1 MNYPE
6 FHYKW
11 EWRLRS
17 PPERLW
23 PFVADTNRFNR
34 DTGLPGVRLAD
45 DAVRESARQNLGFSK
60 LGVQVEWEE
69 EPFEWVRPYRFGVH
83 RRYRAGPVASTRVLV
98 ELEPLPRGG
107 TRLVYHTWLRPK
119 NLLGVTTVP
128 ALMRFSYARAF
139 DAAFRRYDQL
149 AMTAEPALEQP
160 AGVRFIPG
168 GRARLDA
175 LRRELVARTEEPELV
190 ARLVETV
197 ERGTTSSWQG
207 YAPTRSRMRG
217 A

>member
-1 MNYPE
+1 MTYPE

-23 PFVADTNRFNR
+23 PFVADTNRFNH
-34 DTGLPGVRLAD
+34 DTNLP
-45 DAVRESARQNLGFSK
+45 AVRPTDDEVQQNARQNLRFSR

-98 ELEPLPRGG
+98 KLEPLPQGG
-107 TRLVYHTWLRPK
+107 TRLVYQTWVQPK

-128 ALMRFSYARAF
+128 ALMRFSYRRAF
-139 DAAFRRYDQL
+139 DTAFRRYDEL
-149 AMTAEPALEQP
+149 AMMAGFLFLPPA
-160 AGVRFIPG
+160 AVSFIFWG
-168 GRARLDA
+168 
-175 LRRELVARTEEPELV
+175 
-190 ARLVETV
+190 
-197 ERGTTSSWQG
+197 
-207 YAPTRSRMRG
+207 
-217 A
+217 

>member
-1 MNYPE
+1 MGYPE

-34 DTGLPGVRLAD
+34 DTGLPGVRRAD
-45 DAVRESARQNLGFSK
+45 DAIRENARQNLRFSRF
-60 LGVQVEWEE
+60 GIQVEWEE

-83 RRYRAGPVASTRVLV
+83 RRYSAGPVASTRVLV
-98 ELEPLPRGG
+98 ELEPLPSGG
-107 TRLVYHTWLRPK
+107 TRLIYHTWIRPK

-128 ALMRFSYARAF
+128 ALMRFSYRRAF
-139 DAAFRRYDQL
+139 DTAFRSYDEL
-149 AMTAEPALEQP
+149 AMTADPALEQP
-160 AGVRFIPG
+160 EGVRFAEGVRFVPG

-175 LRRELVARTEEPELV
+175 LRR
-190 ARLVETV
+190 
-197 ERGTTSSWQG
+197 G
-207 YAPTRSRMRG
+207 
-217 A
+217 